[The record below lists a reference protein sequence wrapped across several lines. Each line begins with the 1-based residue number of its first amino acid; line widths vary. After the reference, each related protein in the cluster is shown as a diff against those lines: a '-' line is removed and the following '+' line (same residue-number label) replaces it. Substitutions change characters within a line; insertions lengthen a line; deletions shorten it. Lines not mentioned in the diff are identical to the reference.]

1 MRCRHIIAVVAG
13 LALAVSGL
21 SPASAAP
28 GDLDAAF
35 GADGR
40 REIGFGASLSAEALA
55 PMADGRL
62 VTAGWTQNRSYV
74 AGFGVVRLLA
84 DGRLDGGFGGGVIR
98 IGFAG
103 DAWATDVV
111 VQGSGKAVV
120 AGHLY
125 APGPEPGLGTEKVAL
140 ARLTADGA
148 LDETFGGD
156 GKVLTSVG
164 GGATAA
170 AIVRQPDGRYVVAGS
185 AIDHL
190 GQERS
195 LLLRY
200 RADGTPDGS
209 FGHGGRVLGPAWS
222 RAHDVDLVGDGRIVV
237 AGASGDE
244 LMVARYLSSG
254 ELDRSFGDDG
264 VVTIASRLTGGG
276 VGQMYANDVLALPNG
291 TLIVAGGEEGYR
303 AECDAVGF
311 PVIARLLPSG
321 AVDDR
326 FGVRRINPQAPDR
339 CPYEEFQAV
348 DRRIGGGFVAVGYV
362 PWLVVGLHPGGALD
376 HGFGS
381 EGIVRDATDA
391 WGAFDVAVNAAGG
404 ITVAGVYSDS
414 TTRAAVM
421 RYLDT

>member
-1 MRCRHIIAVVAG
+1 MGRRHVFAALAG
-13 LALAVSGL
+13 LTLVVSGV
-21 SPASAAP
+21 SPASAFP
-28 GDLDAAF
+28 GELDATF

-40 REIGFGASLSAEALA
+40 REIAFGASLSAETVAL
-55 PMADGRL
+55 MADGRL
-62 VTAGWTQNRSYV
+62 VTAGWTQNRRYV
-74 AGFGVVRLLA
+74 AGFSVVRLLA
-84 DGRLDGGFGGGVIR
+84 DGRLDDRFGGGVVR

-103 DAWATDVV
+103 EAWATDVV
-111 VQGSGKAVV
+111 VQASGKAVA
-120 AGHLY
+120 AGYRY

-140 ARLTADGA
+140 ARLTADGS

-164 GGATAA
+164 DGATAA

-185 AIDHL
+185 AIDRL
-190 GQERS
+190 GRERS

-200 RADGTPDGS
+200 RADGALDGS
-209 FGHGGRVLGPAWS
+209 FGRRGKVLGPVGS
-222 RAHDVDLVGDGRIVV
+222 HSHDVDLVGDGRVVV

-244 LMVARYLSSG
+244 LMVARYLSNG
-254 ELDRSFGDDG
+254 ELDRSFGGDG

-291 TLIVAGGEEGYR
+291 KLVVAGGEEGYR

-311 PVIARLLPSG
+311 PVVTRLLASG

-326 FGVRRINPQAPDR
+326 FGVRRINPRAPDR
-339 CPYEEFQAV
+339 CPNEEFQAV
-348 DRRIGGGFVAVGYV
+348 DRRIGRGFVAVGYV

-376 HGFGS
+376 RGFGS

-391 WGAFDVAVNAAGG
+391 WGAFDVAVNAAGR
-404 ITVAGVYSDS
+404 ITVVGVYSDS

-421 RYLDT
+421 RYLDA